1 MKKVYKRIV
10 AVLLL
15 VCVIAGTFGVSKS
28 IDASSKSARYSAYL
42 FGPKNKYKNVENV
55 KSFKLKGKKLVI
67 KASLKKAKDDTA
79 YLSSKYTK
87 LKMKKRTFKLASNC
101 KFYAG
106 GGEDGFSKIS
116 KKDFVDYLYLYNGLG
131 LVFYTN
137 KSGKIYKMV
146 IKC

>member
-1 MKKVYKRIV
+1 VKKVYKRIV

-28 IDASSKSARYSAYL
+28 IDASSKSARYSSHL
-42 FGPKNKYKNVENV
+42 FGPKNKYKNTENV
-55 KSFKLKGKKLVI
+55 KSFKFKGKKVI
-67 KASLKKAKDDTA
+67 ITASLKKAKDDTA
-79 YLSSKYTK
+79 YYSNKVTN

-106 GGEDGFSKIS
+106 GGEDGLSKVS
-116 KKDFVDYLYLYNGLG
+116 KKDFLGYVKLYNGLG

-137 KSGKIYKMV
+137 KSGKIVKMV